1 MQKTPLYYEDVK
13 IGDEALALTV
23 PRLSRTQIVRYA
35 GASGDFNPIHHD
47 EKFSIRAG
55 NETVFAHGML
65 SMGLMGK
72 MLTDWVGDGNL
83 RHFRVRFLNRVWPLD
98 TVTYKAV
105 VTDKKAENGE
115 ALISADIYA
124 ENQNGVRTIEGS
136 MRAAL
141 PTRPT

>member
-1 MQKTPLYYEDVK
+1 MQQTPLYYDDVK
-13 IGDEALALTV
+13 VGDEAPPFTV

-47 EKFSIRAG
+47 EKFAIRAG

-83 RHFRVRFLNRVWPLD
+83 RYFRIRFVSRVWPLD
-98 TVTYKAV
+98 TVTYRAV
-105 VTDKKAENGE
+105 VTDKREENGE
-115 ALISADIYA
+115 HIIVADLYA
-124 ENQNGVRTIEGS
+124 ENQYGIRTVEGS

-141 PTRPT
+141 PKRP

>member
-1 MQKTPLYYEDVK
+1 MQTTPLYYDDVH
-13 IGDEALALTV
+13 IGDEAPVLTV

-47 EKFSIRAG
+47 EKFSVRAG

-83 RHFRVRFLNRVWPLD
+83 RNFRVRFVNRVWPMD
-98 TVTYKAV
+98 TVVYKAV
-105 VTDKKAENGE
+105 VTDKREENGE
-115 ALISADIYA
+115 CLISADIYA
-124 ENQNGVRTIEGS
+124 ENHHGSRTIEGS

-141 PTRPT
+141 PKR

>member
-1 MQKTPLYYEDVK
+1 MQKEPLYYDDVT
-13 IGDEALALTV
+13 IGDEAPECVV
-23 PRLSRTQIVRYA
+23 PRLTRTQIVRYA

-47 EKFSIRAG
+47 EKFSIRSG

-83 RHFRVRFLNRVWPLD
+83 RNFRVRFVNRVWPMD

-105 VTDKKAENGE
+105 VTDKREENGE
-115 ALISADIYA
+115 YIISADIYA
-124 ENQNGVRTIEGS
+124 ENQHGVHTVEGS

-141 PTRPT
+141 PKR

>member
-1 MQKTPLYYEDVK
+1 MQKTPLYYDDIN
-13 IGDEALALTV
+13 IGDEAPVFSV

-72 MLTDWVGDGNL
+72 MLTDWIGDGNL
-83 RHFRVRFLNRVWPLD
+83 RRFRIRFVNRVWPMD
-98 TVTYKAV
+98 TVAYKAV
-105 VTDKKAENGE
+105 VTDKTEENGE
-115 ALISADIYA
+115 YIITADIYA
-124 ENQNGVRTIEGS
+124 ESQHGGRTVEGL

-141 PTRPT
+141 PKR

>member
-1 MQKTPLYYEDVK
+1 MSHTPVYYDDVN
-13 IGDEALALTV
+13 IGDEAPELTV

-47 EKFSIRAG
+47 EKFSVRAG

-72 MLTDWVGDGNL
+72 MVTDWVGTGNL
-83 RHFRVRFLNRVWPLD
+83 RNFRVRFVSRVWPTD
-98 TVTYKAV
+98 TVTYKGV
-105 VTDKKAENGE
+105 VTDKTEENGE
-115 ALISADIYA
+115 HLISADLYA
-124 ENQNGVRTIEGS
+124 ENQHGVRTVEGS

-141 PTRPT
+141 PAR

>member
-1 MQKTPLYYEDVK
+1 M
-13 IGDEALALTV
+13 

-47 EKFSIRAG
+47 EKFAIRAG

-83 RHFRVRFLNRVWPLD
+83 RYFRLRFVNRVWPLD
-98 TVTYKAV
+98 TVTYRAV
-105 VTDKKAENGE
+105 VTDKREENGE
-115 ALISADIYA
+115 SIIVADLYA
-124 ENQNGVRTIEGS
+124 ENQYGIRTVEGS

-141 PTRPT
+141 PRRP

>member
-1 MQKTPLYYEDVK
+1 MQTTPLYYDDVH
-13 IGDEALALTV
+13 IGDEAPVLTV
-23 PRLSRTQIVRYA
+23 PRLSRTHIVRYA

-83 RHFRVRFLNRVWPLD
+83 RHFRVRFVNRLWPMD
-98 TVTYKAV
+98 TVAYKAV
-105 VTDKKAENGE
+105 VTDKREENGE
-115 ALISADIYA
+115 YIISADLYT
-124 ENQNGVRTIEGS
+124 ENQHGMRTIEGS

-141 PTRPT
+141 PKR

>member
-1 MQKTPLYYEDVK
+1 MQKTPLYYEDVNV
-13 IGDEALALTV
+13 GDEAPTFTV

-83 RHFRVRFLNRVWPLD
+83 RNFRVRFVNRVWPMD

-105 VTDKKAENGE
+105 VTEKKEENGE
-115 ALISADIYA
+115 CLITADIYA
-124 ENQNGVRTIEGS
+124 ENQYGIRTIEGS

-141 PTRPT
+141 PRK

>member
-1 MQKTPLYYEDVK
+1 MQTTPLYYDDVQ
-13 IGDEALALTV
+13 IGDEAPVWTV

-47 EKFSIRAG
+47 EKFSVRAG

-83 RHFRVRFLNRVWPLD
+83 RNFRVRFVNRVWPMD
-98 TVTYKAV
+98 TVAYKAV
-105 VTDKKAENGE
+105 VTDKQEEHGE
-115 ALISADIYA
+115 YIISADVYA
-124 ENQNGVRTIEGS
+124 ENQYGARTIEGS

-141 PTRPT
+141 PKRR

>member
-1 MQKTPLYYEDVK
+1 MQTTPLYYDEVQ
-13 IGDEALALTV
+13 IGDEAPVWTV

-47 EKFSIRAG
+47 EKFSVRAG

-83 RHFRVRFLNRVWPLD
+83 RNFRVRFVNRVWPMD
-98 TVTYKAV
+98 TVAYKAV
-105 VTDKKAENGE
+105 VTDKQEEHGE
-115 ALISADIYA
+115 YIISADVYA
-124 ENQNGVRTIEGS
+124 ENQYGARTIEGS

-141 PTRPT
+141 PKRR

>member
-1 MQKTPLYYEDVK
+1 MQKTPLYYDDVQ
-13 IGDEALALTV
+13 IGDEAPVWTV

-47 EKFSIRAG
+47 EKFSVRAG

-83 RHFRVRFLNRVWPLD
+83 RNFRVRFVNRVWPTD
-98 TVTYKAV
+98 TVAYKAV
-105 VTDKKAENGE
+105 VTDKQEEHGE
-115 ALISADIYA
+115 YMISADIYA
-124 ENQNGVRTIEGS
+124 ENQYGTRTIEGA

-141 PTRPT
+141 PKRR

>member
-1 MQKTPLYYEDVK
+1 MQKTPLCYDDVQ
-13 IGDEALALTV
+13 IGDEAPVWTV

-47 EKFSIRAG
+47 EKFSVRAG

-83 RHFRVRFLNRVWPLD
+83 RNFRVRFVNRVWPVD
-98 TVTYKAV
+98 TVAYKAV
-105 VTDKKAENGE
+105 VTDKQEEHGE
-115 ALISADIYA
+115 YMINADIYA
-124 ENQNGVRTIEGS
+124 ENQYGTRTIEGS

-141 PTRPT
+141 PKRR

>member
-1 MQKTPLYYEDVK
+1 MQQTPLYYDDVQ
-13 IGDEALALTV
+13 IGDEAPVWTV

-47 EKFSIRAG
+47 EKFSVRAG

-83 RHFRVRFLNRVWPLD
+83 RNFRVRFVNRVWPVD
-98 TVTYKAV
+98 TVAYKAV
-105 VTDKKAENGE
+105 VTDKQEEHGE
-115 ALISADIYA
+115 YMIGADIYA
-124 ENQNGVRTIEGS
+124 ENQYGTRTIEGS

-141 PTRPT
+141 PKRR

>member
-1 MQKTPLYYEDVK
+1 MQETTLYYDDVN
-13 IGDEALALTV
+13 IGDEAPQYTV
-23 PRLSRTQIVRYA
+23 PRLSRTQVVRYA

-72 MLTDWVGDGNL
+72 MVTDWVGDANL
-83 RHFRVRFLNRVWPLD
+83 RNFRVRFVNRVWPMD
-98 TVTYKAV
+98 TVVYKAI
-105 VTDKKAENGE
+105 VTDKGEDNGE
-115 ALISADIYA
+115 FVISADIYA

-141 PTRPT
+141 PRR

>member
-1 MQKTPLYYEDVK
+1 MQKTPLYYDDVQ
-13 IGDEALALTV
+13 IGDEAPVWTV

-47 EKFSIRAG
+47 EKFSVRAG

-83 RHFRVRFLNRVWPLD
+83 RNFRVRFMNRVWPMD

-105 VTDKKAENGE
+105 VTDKREENG
-115 ALISADIYA
+115 ASIISADLYA
-124 ENQNGVRTIEGS
+124 ESQHGDRTIEGS

-141 PTRPT
+141 PRRH

>member
-1 MQKTPLYYEDVK
+1 MQQTPLYYDDVH
-13 IGDEALALTV
+13 IGDEAPAFVV

-72 MLTDWVGDGNL
+72 MLTDWVGDGRL
-83 RHFRVRFLNRVWPLD
+83 RNFRVRFVNRVWPLD
-98 TVTYKAV
+98 TVTYRAV
-105 VTDKKAENGE
+105 VTDKQEDHGAY
-115 ALISADIYA
+115 LISADIYA
-124 ENQNGVRTIEGS
+124 ENQHGVRTVEGS

-141 PTRPT
+141 PKRS

>member
-1 MQKTPLYYEDVK
+1 MQKTPLYYDDVQ
-13 IGDEALALTV
+13 IGDEAPVWSV

-47 EKFSIRAG
+47 EKFSVRAG

-83 RHFRVRFLNRVWPLD
+83 RNFRVRFVNRVWPTD
-98 TVTYKAV
+98 TVAYKAV
-105 VTDKKAENGE
+105 VTDKQEEHGE
-115 ALISADIYA
+115 YVISADIYA
-124 ENQNGVRTIEGS
+124 ENQYGIRTIEGS

-141 PTRPT
+141 PKRG

>member
-1 MQKTPLYYEDVK
+1 MQKEPLYYDDIN
-13 IGDEALALTV
+13 IGDESPVFTV
-23 PRLSRTQIVRYA
+23 PNLSRTHIARYA

-83 RHFRVRFLNRVWPLD
+83 RNFRLRFINRVWPTD
-98 TVTYKAV
+98 TVHYRAV
-105 VTDKKAENGE
+105 VTDKQEENGE
-115 ALISADIYA
+115 CVIAADIYA
-124 ENQNGVRTIEGS
+124 ENQHGVHTVDGS

-141 PTRPT
+141 QRR